1 MAYWWIL
8 IDNSFRIF
16 FFFSGNE
23 HRHLKDSL
31 DVFKGM
37 KLNWLMV
44 CVNPDKIIYQPFD
57 ELKGISPLIVHK
69 NHHTF
74 WFIVLT
80 VTLKNVEGRF
90 ENYDDYLF
98 DAKRTIQCD
107 APFIP
112 LAVQQ
117 FLLGNNKAHFDKNL
131 ILGKL
136 SFSKCDIKIGQ
147 LLFEKHP
154 KIFIR
159 ATNQIACS
167 S

>member
-1 MAYWWIL
+1 MENYLFEKKSCEWYQWNWAFSYDYKICTYDKKSDFGDGGNFLKWSTSLNNVSGMAFWWIL
-8 IDNSFRIF
+8 IDISFRIF
-16 FFFSGNE
+16 SFSGNK

-80 VTLKNVEGRF
+80 VTFKNVQGR
-90 ENYDDYLF
+90 DSRSMMIIYLM
-98 DAKRTIQCD
+98 
-107 APFIP
+107 PNE
-112 LAVQQ
+112 Q
-117 FLLGNNKAHFDKNL
+117 FNVMHH
-131 ILGKL
+131 
-136 SFSKCDIKIGQ
+136 
-147 LLFEKHP
+147 LF
-154 KIFIR
+154 R
-159 ATNQIACS
+159 S
-167 S
+167 

>member
-1 MAYWWIL
+1 MAFWWIL
-8 IDNSFRIF
+8 IDISFRIF
-16 FFFSGNE
+16 SFSGNK

-80 VTLKNVEGRF
+80 VTFKNVSTEERF
-90 ENYDDYLF
+90 EKYDDYLF

-112 LAVQQ
+112 FVVQP
-117 FLLGNNKAHFDKNL
+117 FLLIQPISIRTWYLANF
-131 ILGKL
+131 
-136 SFSKCDIKIGQ
+136 FFCKCDIKIGP